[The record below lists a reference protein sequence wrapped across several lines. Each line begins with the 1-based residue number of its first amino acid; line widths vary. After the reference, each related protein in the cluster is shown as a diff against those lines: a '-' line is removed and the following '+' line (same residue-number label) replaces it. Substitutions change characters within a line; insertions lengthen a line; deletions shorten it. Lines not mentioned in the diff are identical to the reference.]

1 MYAGNVGIV
10 VTKPCSGKMAYRRMR
25 DVMRELLDMR
35 CYKASFVDTAVSVA
49 GTGDPPSVGEMLSM
63 SLGANPVES

>member
-1 MYAGNVGIV
+1 
-10 VTKPCSGKMAYRRMR
+10 MAYRRVR

-35 CYKASFVDTAVSVA
+35 CHQTSLVDTAVSVA
-49 GTGDPPSVGEMLSM
+49 GTDDLLSVSEMLSM